1 MDTTNSI
8 KKLSKF
14 LSKNLKDKNVKQS
27 EILELLAQFNG
38 FKDWNS
44 FSGKENKNL
53 YDPNNKEWTRVR
65 FVHLNDNGGYCFSY
79 NSKNK
84 ILYVVTLFPSHAVT
98 TNYFNISKKSLKNLY
113 FHLKKPLVDENENP
127 IYYPGDGW
135 KIEDTK
141 LTFKDN
147 NSKVVLKVIPEKMT
161 EVFKEISRETI
172 DEILENTDP
181 KFWEEYRKTEEYKEW
196 ENMEAVGKERFWENE
211 KK

>member
-44 FSGKENKNL
+44 FSGIENKKL
-53 YDPNNKEWTRVR
+53 YDKNNKEWTKLAY
-65 FVHLNDNGGYCFSY
+65 VHINNGGYFFSY
-79 NSKNK
+79 NSKYQR
-84 ILYVVTLFPSHAVT
+84 LYIET
-98 TNYFNISKKSLKNLY
+98 TFSGYSINTHYFDIPKKDLRNLY
-113 FHLKKPLVDENENP
+113 FHLKKPLIDENENP
-127 IYYPGDGW
+127 ISYQGENW
-135 KIEDTK
+135 KIEDIN
-141 LTFKDN
+141 LIFSDN
-147 NSKVVLKVIPEKMT
+147 NNRVLLGTITEKMT

-172 DEILENTDP
+172 DEILKNTDP
-181 KFWEEYRKTEEYKEW
+181 KFWEEYKKTEEYKEW